1 MAKKSAI
8 LRNNKVKSLVKKLE
22 VKRAVL
28 SKIIGDLE
36 EPFES
41 RLMAMK
47 KLSELPRNGSKV
59 RIRKRCEI
67 DGRPRGFIGYFGMS
81 RINFR
86 HYANWGRIPGV
97 KKSSW

>member
-8 LRNNKVKSLVKKLE
+8 IRNNKVKSLSEKLE
-22 VKRAVL
+22 AKRL
-28 SKIIGDLE
+28 NLRKIANNLDE
-36 EPFES
+36 SFEN
-41 RLMAMK
+41 RLIAMK
-47 KLSELPRNGSKV
+47 KLSELPRNGAKV
-59 RIRKRCEI
+59 RVRKRCEI

>member
-8 LRNNKVKSLVKKLE
+8 LRNNKVKSLEEKNRS
-22 VKRAVL
+22 KRREL
-28 SKIIGDLE
+28 SEIAKNVE
-36 EPFES
+36 NSFED
-41 RLMAMK
+41 RLIAMK
-47 KLSELPRNGSKV
+47 KLSELSRNSSKV
-59 RIRKRCEI
+59 RIRNRCEI

-86 HYANWGRIPGV
+86 HFANWGRIPGV

>member
-8 LRNNKVKSLVKKLE
+8 LRNNKVKSLATKLE
-22 VKRAVL
+22 TKRSGLRKVANDL
-28 SKIIGDLE
+28 S
-36 EPFES
+36 ES
-41 RLMAMK
+41 FDNRLSAMK
-47 KLSELPRNGSKV
+47 KLSELPRNSSKI
-59 RIRKRCEI
+59 RIRNRCEI